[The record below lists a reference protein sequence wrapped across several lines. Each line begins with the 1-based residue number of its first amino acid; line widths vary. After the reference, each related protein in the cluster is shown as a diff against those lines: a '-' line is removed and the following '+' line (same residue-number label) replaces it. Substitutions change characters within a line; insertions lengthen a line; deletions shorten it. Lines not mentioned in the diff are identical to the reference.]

1 MSGPRGLLVTVEGI
15 EGVGKSTQLGPIA
28 QHLRKAGRTV
38 LETREPGGT
47 ALGERIRD
55 VVLVPAV
62 PPMAAMTELL
72 LMFAAR
78 AEHIDKVLA
87 PALAAGIWVVCD
99 RYSDAS
105 YAYQGGG
112 RQLSMDAI
120 VALENL
126 VAPCL
131 RPDLTL
137 LLDAP
142 VEVAM
147 ARARRRHSSD
157 RFEGEGLAFFERVR
171 SVYLKRAVAFPQR
184 FRLVD
189 ADAPRETVTATVC
202 RHLDPLLA

>member
-28 QHLRKAGRTV
+28 EHLRKAGRTV

-55 VVLVPAV
+55 LVLAPALA
-62 PPMAAMTELL
+62 PMASMTELL

-87 PALAAGIWVVCD
+87 PALAAGTWVVCD

-112 RQLSMDAI
+112 RQLPMDAI
-120 VALENL
+120 VALEDL
-126 VAPCL
+126 VAPGL

-157 RFEGEGLAFFERVR
+157 RFEGEGRAFFERVR
-171 SVYLKRAVAFPQR
+171 GVYLKRAVEFPRR

-189 ADAPRETVTATVC
+189 AGAPLETVTAAIC